1 MQKLLLFGGSWLLV
15 LFISTTAYAQDA
27 SRPTYWISGGIGK
40 SQFPSGMLALG
51 YEFNQKPTLL
61 TARYSVSG
69 EILQPVEPGIRVCE
83 LGVLYG
89 LKIGKFRFS
98 TGLSTVWGNERGQ
111 YLFTEPDPLWGTGQH
126 YEFVGY
132 RTVGVPAEIRFITA
146 LKYVG
151 IGVTGFGNW
160 NARRSFAG
168 INLSVYVGRL
178 K

>member
-1 MQKLLLFGGSWLLV
+1 MKNRYVVSLLLLV
-15 LFISTTAYAQDA
+15 TVTTAHSQTRSQD
-27 SRPTYWISGGIGK
+27 TYWLSAGVGK
-40 SQFPSGMLALG
+40 TQFPSVMFALG
-51 YEFNQKPTLL
+51 YEFGTKPTLL

-69 EILQPVEPGIRVCE
+69 ELLQQVEPGIKVSE
-83 LGVLYG
+83 LSVLYG
-89 LKIGKFRFS
+89 LRVGKFRFS

-111 YLFTEPDPLWGTGQH
+111 YLFTEPTPLWGTGEV

-132 RTVGVPAEIRFITA
+132 RTIGIPGEIRFLTS

-151 IGVTGFGNW
+151 VGITGFGNW

-168 INLSVYVGRL
+168 INLSLYVGRL